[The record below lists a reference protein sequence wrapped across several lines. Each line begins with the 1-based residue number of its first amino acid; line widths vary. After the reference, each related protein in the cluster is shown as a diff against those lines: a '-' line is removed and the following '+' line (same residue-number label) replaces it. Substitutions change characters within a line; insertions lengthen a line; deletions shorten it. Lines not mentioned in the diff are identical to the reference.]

1 MFFFLDVFFCFF
13 SPFFLLFPVTFG
25 SCFENNGRVKNDVIF
40 FQDLGV
46 KIFILDSDQQEL
58 LLDERLPQV
67 TGFEGGTH
75 WEVGKCFSKFWK
87 APRWC
92 FNMIW
97 RMGHIFLFFQRE
109 TTRLKDTIFIRLQVS
124 LVEVEIW

>member
-1 MFFFLDVFFCFF
+1 M
-13 SPFFLLFPVTFG
+13 
-25 SCFENNGRVKNDVIF
+25 KNDVIF

-46 KIFILDSDQQEL
+46 KIFILDSDHQEL

-67 TGFEGGTH
+67 TCLEGGTR

-87 APRWC
+87 APRGC
-92 FNMIW
+92 FKMIW
-97 RMGHIFLFFQRE
+97 KRGHIFCFFPRE

-124 LVEVEIW
+124 LVEVEIWWFLFDSLYLFKFHSPIS